1 MGDLVLL
8 IKYPLG
14 VTNMQE
20 NQRFIINDKGK
31 KTSIILPIDT
41 YEELIEDIHDLAM
54 IAERKDESSINFDD
68 LKAKLKTDGFI

>member
-1 MGDLVLL
+1 
-8 IKYPLG
+8 
-14 VTNMQE
+14 MQE